1 MLFTLVVAYGITF
14 GLMNDKAWFLTDPLR
29 KIEFFN
35 RMFNCAFCTGF
46 HAGWVA
52 LLLTQPYV
60 FHTSWLFAAQ
70 EVLSH
75 GFASAAFSYTL
86 DTVLRRLE
94 A

>member
-1 MLFTLVVAYGITF
+1 MLLTLIVAYGITF
-14 GLMNDKAWFLTDPLR
+14 GLMNDKAWFLTEWLR
-29 KIEFFN
+29 TVDFFD
-35 RMFNCAFCTGF
+35 RMLGCAFCTGF

-60 FHTSWLFAAQ
+60 FQTSWLFATQ
-70 EVLSH
+70 EVFAH
-75 GFASAAFSYTL
+75 GFASAAFCYAL